1 MLQQQFYIHHVQTRQ
16 LQQEYYRGN
25 LLGKSGNRENFMKL
39 PL

>member
-25 LLGKSGNRENFMKL
+25 PLGKAVTGKIL
-39 PL
+39 